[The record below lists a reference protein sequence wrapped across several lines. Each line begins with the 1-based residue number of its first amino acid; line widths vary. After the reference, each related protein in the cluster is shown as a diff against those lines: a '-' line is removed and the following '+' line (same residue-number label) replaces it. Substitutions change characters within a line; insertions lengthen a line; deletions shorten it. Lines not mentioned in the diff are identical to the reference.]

1 MNLFLSQIA
10 AIVWKDFVTELKTR
24 ELFSSMFI
32 FALLVILIFIFSV
45 NLSVVKA
52 SEVGPGILWVAF
64 LFSGTIG
71 LNRSFMLEQ
80 ENGCLMG
87 LMLVPADRTAIYF
100 GKLISNFIF
109 LSIMELFIL
118 PLFMIFFNIDILEHL
133 LPLLLVIFLGTL
145 GFCALGTLLSSLAS
159 NLKSREIMLP
169 ILLYPLLVPHRHR
182 SGSTDRAGPEWGTL
196 VRNDELDWFDGFLRY
211 HLYWC
216 LHYDDRPYSGG
227 VTEWITWGFYLRPMW
242 LYGAAL
248 FIMCTRSNNATVH
261 LKKIWN
267 C

>member
-1 MNLFLSQIA
+1 MNLFLNQIT

-24 ELFSSMFI
+24 ELFSAMFI

-52 SEVGPGILWVAF
+52 SEVGPGVLWVAF

-100 GKLISNFIF
+100 GKLVSNLIF

-133 LPLLLVIFLGTL
+133 LPLLFVIFLGTL

-159 NLKSREIMLP
+159 NLKSRDIMLP
-169 ILLYPLLVPHRHR
+169 ILLYPLLVPIVIAVVRMTGQILNGEPL
-182 SGSTDRAGPEWGTL
+182 SGMMNWIGLTAS
-196 VRNDELDWFDGFLRY
+196 FDIIY
-211 HLYWC
+211 I
-216 LHYDDRPYSGG
+216 G
-227 VTEWITWGFYLRPMW
+227 VS
-242 LYGAAL
+242 
-248 FIMCTRSNNATVH
+248 IMTIDH
-261 LKKIWN
+261 ILEE
-267 C
+267 